1 MSLERILAVAGLII
15 SLLLLARFA
24 PPAWRAW
31 RIYSGVRSRRMA
43 DAGPLEISPPEAVA
57 HRLDEL
63 EALAFTRIGERF
75 LKLPDTPL
83 RYEWLVGEESGE
95 TYVIVVPVAGLGTLV
110 AAYSSF
116 DDGTWVQTNFPRG
129 ESIVRRDFFAS
140 FVSTNLTDMLAAHRR
155 QVATLRAAHG
165 TPRSIRT
172 MADTLRMDAEY
183 RTRHGG
189 VTLRRLTFKLISPAL
204 AAAALAVISLLL
216 ALLAR

>member
-1 MSLERILAVAGLII
+1 MVFERILAAAGLVI
-15 SLLLLARFA
+15 SLLLLRRFG

-31 RIYSGVRSRRMA
+31 QIYSGVRSRRMA

-63 EALAFTRIGERF
+63 EALGFTRIGERF
-75 LKLPDTPL
+75 LKLPDTRL

-129 ESIVRRDFFAS
+129 ESITRRNFFAS
-140 FVSTNLTDMLAAHRR
+140 FVSTNLTEMLAAHRR

-189 VTLRRLTFKLISPAL
+189 VTLRRLTFKLMSPAL
-204 AAAALAVISLLL
+204 AAAALAVISFLLGV
-216 ALLAR
+216 LAR

>member
-1 MSLERILAVAGLII
+1 MLIERILAAAGLII
-15 SLLLLARFA
+15 SLLLLSRFA

-31 RIYSGVRSRRMA
+31 RIYAGVRSRRMA

-63 EALAFTRIGERF
+63 EALGFTRIGERF

-83 RYEWLVGEESGE
+83 RYEWLVGEPTGE

-110 AAYSSF
+110 AGYSSF
-116 DDGTWVQTNFPRG
+116 DDGTWVQTHFPRG
-129 ESIVRRDFFAS
+129 ESISRRDFFAS
-140 FVSTNLTDMLAAHRR
+140 FVSTNLADMLAAHRR
-155 QVATLRAAHG
+155 QVAALRAAHG
-165 TPRSIRT
+165 RPRSIRT

-189 VTLRRLTFKLISPAL
+189 ATLRRLTFKLVSPAL
-204 AAAALAVISLLL
+204 AAAALAAISFLLGV
-216 ALLAR
+216 LAR

>member
-1 MSLERILAVAGLII
+1 M
-15 SLLLLARFA
+15 
-24 PPAWRAW
+24 
-31 RIYSGVRSRRMA
+31 
-43 DAGPLEISPPEAVA
+43 A

-63 EALAFTRIGERF
+63 EALGFTRIGERF
-75 LKLPDTPL
+75 LRLPGPPL
-83 RYEWLVGEESGE
+83 RYEWLVGEPSGE

-140 FVSTNLTDMLAAHRR
+140 FVATNLTDMLAAHRR
-155 QVATLRAAHG
+155 QVANLRAAHG
-165 TPRSIRT
+165 SPRSIRT
-172 MADTLRMDAEY
+172 MADTPRMDGEY

-204 AAAALAVISLLL
+204 AAMALAVISFLLGV
-216 ALLAR
+216 LAR

>member
-1 MSLERILAVAGLII
+1 MVVERILAAAGLFI
-15 SLLLLARFA
+15 SLLLLWRFGL
-24 PPAWRAW
+24 PAWRGW
-31 RIYSGVRSRRMA
+31 QIYSGVRSRRMA

-63 EALAFTRIGERF
+63 EALGFTRIGERF
-75 LKLPDTPL
+75 LKLPDTRL

-95 TYVIVVPVAGLGTLV
+95 TYVIVVPVAGLATLV
-110 AAYSSF
+110 ACYTSF

-129 ESIVRRDFFAS
+129 ESITRRDFFAS
-140 FVSTNLTDMLAAHRR
+140 FVSTNLTEMLAAHRR

-189 VTLRRLTFKLISPAL
+189 VTLRRLTFKLMSPAL
-204 AAAALAVISLLL
+204 AAAALAVISFLLGV
-216 ALLAR
+216 LAR

>member
-1 MSLERILAVAGLII
+1 MLIERILAAAGLFI
-15 SLLLLARFA
+15 SLLLLRRFG

-31 RIYSGVRSRRMA
+31 QIYAGVRSRRMA

-63 EALAFTRIGERF
+63 EALGFSRIGERF
-75 LKLPDTPL
+75 LHLPGTPM

-110 AAYSSF
+110 AGYSSF
-116 DDGTWVQTNFPRG
+116 DDGTWVQTMFPRG
-129 ESIVRRDFFAS
+129 ETITRRDFFTS
-140 FVSTNLTDMLAAHRR
+140 FVSTNLTEMLAAHRR
-155 QVATLRAAHG
+155 QVAILRAAHG

-204 AAAALAVISLLL
+204 AAAALAVISFLLGF
-216 ALLAR
+216 LAR

>member
-1 MSLERILAVAGLII
+1 MPIERILAATGLVL
-15 SLLLLARFA
+15 SLLLLWRFG
-24 PPAWRAW
+24 PSGWRAW
-31 RIYSGVRSRRMA
+31 QIYSGVRSRRMS
-43 DAGPLEISPPEAVA
+43 DAGPLEITPPDLVA
-57 HRLDEL
+57 SRLDEL
-63 EALAFTRIGERF
+63 EALGFTRIGERF
-75 LKLPDTPL
+75 LQLPGTPL
-83 RYEWLVGEESGE
+83 RYEWLVGEPSGE
-95 TYVIVVPVAGLGTLV
+95 TYVIVVAVAGIGTM
-110 AAYSSF
+110 AAGYSSF

-129 ESIVRRDFFAS
+129 ASITRRDFFAS

-204 AAAALAVISLLL
+204 AAAALAVISFLLG
-216 ALLAR
+216 LLAR

>member
-1 MSLERILAVAGLII
+1 MLIERILAAAGLFL
-15 SLLLLARFA
+15 SLLLLWRFG

-31 RIYSGVRSRRMA
+31 QIYSGVRSRRMS
-43 DAGPLEISPPEAVA
+43 DAGPLEITPPDLVA
-57 HRLDEL
+57 SRLDGL
-63 EALAFTRIGERF
+63 EALGFTRIGERF
-75 LKLPDTPL
+75 IQLPGMPL

-95 TYVIVVPVAGLGTLV
+95 TYVIVLPVAGLGTMV
-110 AAYSSF
+110 ASYSSF

-129 ESIVRRDFFAS
+129 ESITRRDFFAS
-140 FVSTNLTDMLAAHRR
+140 FVATNLADMLAAHRR
-155 QVATLRAAHG
+155 QVGTLRAAHG

-189 VTLRRLTFKLISPAL
+189 VTLRRLTFRLIGPAL

-216 ALLAR
+216 GVLAR

>member
-1 MSLERILAVAGLII
+1 MLVERILAVAGLII

-24 PPAWRAW
+24 PPAWRTW

-43 DAGPLEISPPEAVA
+43 DAGPLEITPPEAVA
-57 HRLDEL
+57 HRLDDL
-63 EALAFTRIGERF
+63 EALRFTRIGERF

-95 TYVIVVPVAGLGTLV
+95 TYVIIVPVAGPGTLI

-129 ESIVRRDFFAS
+129 ESIVRRDFFGS
-140 FVSTNLTDMLAAHRR
+140 FVSTNLTDMLAVHRR
-155 QVATLRAAHG
+155 KVATLRAAHG

-216 ALLAR
+216 AVLAR

>member
-1 MSLERILAVAGLII
+1 MLIERILAAAGLFI
-15 SLLLLARFA
+15 SLLLLWRFG

-31 RIYSGVRSRRMA
+31 QIYAGVRSRRMA

-57 HRLDEL
+57 HRLDDL
-63 EALAFTRIGERF
+63 EALGFTRIGERF
-75 LKLPDTPL
+75 LKLPDAPL

-95 TYVIVVPVAGLGTLV
+95 TYVIVVPVAGLATLV
-110 AAYSSF
+110 ACYTSF

-129 ESIVRRDFFAS
+129 ESITRRDFFAS
-140 FVSTNLTDMLAAHRR
+140 FVSTNLTEMLAAHRR

-204 AAAALAVISLLL
+204 AAGALAVISFLLGVF
-216 ALLAR
+216 AR